1 MMEGVKSKDPSYAH
15 KKFKAYA
22 RVRILFLPVDYHPF
36 TSSNRKQSNCKFC
49 TFRILEKPFQSP
61 LPSEYRHLG
70 IPAADWLTRIPGS
83 EAHPPDL

>member
-1 MMEGVKSKDPSYAH
+1 MIEGVKSKDPSYAH

-49 TFRILEKPFQSP
+49 KHTSIHLEF
-61 LPSEYRHLG
+61 
-70 IPAADWLTRIPGS
+70 
-83 EAHPPDL
+83 

>member
-36 TSSNRKQSNCKFC
+36 TTQKNSVE
-49 TFRILEKPFQSP
+49 IEP
-61 LPSEYRHLG
+61 L
-70 IPAADWLTRIPGS
+70 
-83 EAHPPDL
+83 

>member
-36 TSSNRKQSNCKFC
+36 TSSNRKHSNCKFC
-49 TFRILEKPFQSP
+49 KHTSIHLEF
-61 LPSEYRHLG
+61 
-70 IPAADWLTRIPGS
+70 
-83 EAHPPDL
+83 